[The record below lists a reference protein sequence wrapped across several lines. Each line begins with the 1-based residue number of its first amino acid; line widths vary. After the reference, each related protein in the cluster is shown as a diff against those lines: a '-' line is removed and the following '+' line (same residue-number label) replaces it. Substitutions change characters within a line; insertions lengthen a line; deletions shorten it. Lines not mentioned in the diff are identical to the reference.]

1 MQLIIFV
8 TLLKVDT
15 NLLSSLIRFVDTEA
29 DDHSNGR
36 ERAESRGINRQ
47 WVLTVLLN
55 GSFVKMT
62 AREFSGYQ
70 YHYTNL
76 HS

>member
-15 NLLSSLIRFVDTEA
+15 NLLSSLIRFVNTEA
-29 DDHSNGR
+29 NDHNNGK

-62 AREFSGYQ
+62 ARGFSGY
-70 YHYTNL
+70 
-76 HS
+76 

>member
-15 NLLSSLIRFVDTEA
+15 NLLSSLIRSVDTEA
-29 DDHSNGR
+29 NDHNNGK
-36 ERAESRGINRQ
+36 ERAESRRVNRQ
-47 WVLTVLLN
+47 WLLTVLLN

-62 AREFSGYQ
+62 AREFSVCQ
-70 YHYTNL
+70 SHHTNL
-76 HS
+76 NS